1 MRNLNELDVPIQ
13 RVIGGTVG
21 LGRLEIFPVLAADE
35 AEVIASHGI
44 SAEVG
49 RGLETTVKGW
59 IPEFEW
65 WKGRE
70 GWAGELLVMS
80 NLAWIKRL
88 W

>member
-13 RVIGGTVG
+13 RIIGSAMG
-21 LGRLEIFPVLAADE
+21 LGRFKISPVLAANE
-35 AEVIASHGI
+35 AEVITSHGI

-49 RGLETTVKGW
+49 RGLKTTVKGW

-65 WKGRE
+65 WKGCE
-70 GWAGELLVMS
+70 GWAGELVMS
-80 NLAWIKRL
+80 NLALIKRL